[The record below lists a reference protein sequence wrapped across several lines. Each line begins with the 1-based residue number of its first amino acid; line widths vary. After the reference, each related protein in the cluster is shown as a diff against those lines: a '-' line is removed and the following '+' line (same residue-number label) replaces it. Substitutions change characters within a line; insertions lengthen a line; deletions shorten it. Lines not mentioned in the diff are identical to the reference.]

1 MGQITKLIYMS
12 FLNDLNLLICSFAD
26 PESSGLKKTLKPH
39 SGGQIAE
46 FQDVASLPWLVPH
59 PLLVNFLPPPQKKN
73 VFILGRNSAQKK
85 TILKEE

>member
-59 PLLVNFLPPPQKKN
+59 PFLVNFSPQKKKN